1 MKDAFKNRW
10 IDYANNTGKQS
21 GAFCASPYGANSFIL
36 MTWTGMMR
44 GTFTLAHELGHAGH
58 FQLANQNQSILNTQ
72 VSTYFVE
79 APSTLNELLLA
90 EHLLANSADERM
102 QAYVINN
109 LLDTYYHNFVTHMLE
124 AEFQRRIYT
133 LAESG
138 LPLTADLLTREKY
151 DAIKKFWGDAV
162 DLPESAGLIWMRQPH
177 YYMGLYPYT
186 YSAGLTIAT
195 SVAQKIKDEGQQAV
209 DQWLDVLKAG
219 STLKPVDLAK
229 MVDVDMTK
237 RDTIREA
244 VTYVGNLI
252 TQLENIYS

>member
-1 MKDAFKNRW
+1 
-10 IDYANNTGKQS
+10 
-21 GAFCASPYGANSFIL
+21 FIL
-36 MTWTGMMR
+36 MTWTDMMR

-58 FQLANQNQSILNTQ
+58 FQLANKHQTISNTQ

-90 EHLLANSADERM
+90 EYLLEKSNDDRM
-102 QAYVINN
+102 KAFVINN

-138 LPLTADLLTREKY
+138 VPLTADLLTSEKHE
-151 DAIKKFWGDAV
+151 AIKNFWGDEV
-162 DLPESAGLIWMRQPH
+162 EVPHSAGLIWMRQPH

-186 YSAGLTIAT
+186 YSSGLTIAT
-195 SVAQKIKDEGQQAV
+195 SVAQKIKHEVQHAV
-209 DQWLDVLKAG
+209 NRWLEVLKGG

-229 MVDVDMTK
+229 KVDVDMTK
-237 RDTIREA
+237 RKTIQDA
-244 VTYVGNLI
+244 VTYVGSLI
-252 TQLENIYS
+252 DQLENIYS